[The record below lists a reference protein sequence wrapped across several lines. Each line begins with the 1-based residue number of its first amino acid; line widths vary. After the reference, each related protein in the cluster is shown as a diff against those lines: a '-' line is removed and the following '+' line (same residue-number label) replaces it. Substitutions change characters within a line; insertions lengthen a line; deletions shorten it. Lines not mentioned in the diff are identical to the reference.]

1 MHLNGGKQKL
11 PTLKSHLRPYGPVR
25 PIPKSLPKRD
35 GPKAPTAI
43 RGDSGLKFYLSEKDN
58 AIADCL
64 EIQFTPHDLCD
75 ENHERWV
82 EARVQ
87 APLEDVDNS
96 PLRG

>member
-1 MHLNGGKQKL
+1 MW
-11 PTLKSHLRPYGPVR
+11 
-25 PIPKSLPKRD
+25 PIAKSLLKRD

-43 RGDSGLKFYLSEKDN
+43 HGASGLKFYPFEKAN

-75 ENHERWV
+75 DNHEGQV

-87 APLEDVDNS
+87 ALLET
-96 PLRG
+96 